1 MAPVPFGPAAIQ
13 PVAAVCDGRRTFGFL
28 VTSEAGRMRPAIVGI
43 AGAFR
48 ESSLLFPTVLALC
61 AEFDVLLVDMPGM
74 NGTGPAVSASTEN
87 FARHVVDLVGTELGQ
102 REILLL
108 GESFGG
114 PVALEAASILGAA
127 AVRGIALVDPPLA
140 YPAQLRVRAYMQ
152 NAGLPRTPFLDS
164 YIDGP
169 GIVRDADPDWYLN
182 RLRAAGA
189 SASVLILAGG
199 RFDDDTLGAPAALV
213 SPADEAAIAA
223 CGLGDLFFV
232 RLPQAGHLVLKE
244 APGAAHE
251 ALRDFF
257 RERLA
262 PCPPRLAPAAAAFAN
277 APQDAALRSDLL
289 NALRAKPKHGR
300 RSLRDTLLAI
310 LAANPNDSE
319 LLADV
324 LRALY
329 DVPDA
334 QGLAAIE
341 EAMRQ
346 ASDARAILWA
356 GIHAV
361 TALFRIGD
369 ADAALGLLRTLRFD
383 GDMPQSVACQILA
396 HELYAMDADDRS
408 VAAAKEANLRNIR
421 KLLAADP
428 TPPLPALPPR
438 SVELASG
445 ARPRV
450 GLVSAFFGHR
460 NYTSL
465 MLPFL
470 RELAQG
476 PLDMALLSLVGRNL
490 DHVRAVLPDRIA
502 LRELDVLPPDSA
514 DRPDI
519 WRRANAA
526 LRAQNFDLL
535 IDLDESLAP
544 HSPACVVERPAR
556 VQATWF
562 NMTGPSLDPCF
573 DAAIGPDTL
582 YPHELDATFGRRLA
596 RLPGDLYVFEPEAWA
611 TQGIAM
617 PDAGPPPLLAN
628 GYPTFGSLSNV
639 YKISDACVALWAKA
653 LRAVPNARLYLGNEM
668 AAEPLALARLHR
680 LFAREGIDRTRI
692 DIRYHFGWPDY
703 LAGYRRI
710 DIVLGT
716 CPVAGGTT
724 MFEALHMG
732 MPVLSPVGR
741 TSLGRIGLWLAAATG
756 RTGLAHG
763 SDDSFVAEAV
773 RLAASPDELARLRRD
788 EPARFR
794 AKSAIDAARMARAF
808 ETIVRDLVG

>member
-13 PVAAVCDGRRTFGFL
+13 PVAAACDGRRTFGFL
-28 VTSEAGRMRPAIVGI
+28 VTSDAGRARPAIVGI

-74 NGTGPAVSASTEN
+74 NGTGPAVSASIEG
-87 FARHVVDLVGTELGQ
+87 FARHVADLVGTELPA
-102 REILLL
+102 RDLLLL

-114 PVALEAASILGAA
+114 SVALEAAAQLGTAR
-127 AVRGIALVDPPLA
+127 VRGIALVDPPLTYA
-140 YPAQLRVRAYMQ
+140 AQLRVRAYMQ
-152 NAGLPRTPFLDS
+152 AAGLPRTPFLDS
-164 YIDGP
+164 YIDGN
-169 GIVRDADPDWYLN
+169 GVVRDADPDAYLD
-182 RLRAAGA
+182 RLREAGA
-189 SASVLILAGG
+189 AASVLILAGG
-199 RFDDDTLGAPAALV
+199 RFDDDNLSTPAALV
-213 SPADEAAIAA
+213 SAADEAAIAA
-223 CGLGDLFFV
+223 CGLDDLFFL
-232 RLPQAGHLVLKE
+232 RLPQAGHLVLSE

-251 ALRDFF
+251 ALQGFF
-257 RERLA
+257 RERVA
-262 PCPPRLAPAAAAFAN
+262 PSLPRLAPAAAAFAR
-277 APQDAALRSDLL
+277 APHDASLRQDLL
-289 NALRAKPKHGR
+289 NALRAKPTRSR
-300 RSLRDTLLAI
+300 RSQRDTLLAI
-310 LAANPNDSE
+310 LAAHPNDGE
-319 LLADV
+319 LLADI
-324 LRALY
+324 LRALF

-341 EAMRQ
+341 DAMRN
-346 ASDARAILWA
+346 ASDTRAMLWA
-356 GIHAV
+356 GMHAV
-361 TALFRIGD
+361 TTLFRIGD
-369 ADAALGLLRTLRFD
+369 AEAALGLLRTLRFE

-396 HELYAMDADDRS
+396 HELYAMEADDRS

-421 KLLAADP
+421 KLLAAVP
-428 TPPLPALPPR
+428 PPAPPPPLQAPAI
-438 SVELASG
+438 ASG

-470 RELAQG
+470 RELAHG
-476 PLDMALLSLVGRNL
+476 PLDFGLLSLVGRKL
-490 DHVRAVLPDRIA
+490 DHVRAVLPESIA
-502 LRELDVLPPDSA
+502 VRELAVLPQDA
-514 DRPDI
+514 TDRPDI
-519 WRRANAA
+519 WRAANAA
-526 LRAQNFDLL
+526 LRAQNLDLL

-582 YPHELDATFGRRLA
+582 YPHDLDAAFGRRLA

-611 TQGIAM
+611 AQGIAY
-617 PDAGPPPLLAN
+617 PDAGPPPMLAN
-628 GYPTFGSLSNV
+628 GFPTFGSLSNV
-639 YKISDACVALWAKA
+639 YKISDACIALWAKV

-680 LFAREGIDRTRI
+680 LFAREGIDPARL

-724 MFEALHMG
+724 MFEALHLG

-741 TSLGRIGLWLAAATG
+741 TSLGRIGLWLEAATA
-756 RTGLAHG
+756 RAGLAHT
-763 SDDSFVAEAV
+763 SETSFVAEAV
-773 RLAASPDELARLRRD
+773 RLAAAPDELARLRRD
-788 EPARFR
+788 EPARLR
-794 AKSAIDAARMARAF
+794 AKSAADAVRMAHAF
-808 ETIVRDLVG
+808 EGIVRDLVG